1 MISQL
6 PLWASENNKLEDLI
20 SRMQLTGALLSR
32 HPQAV
37 CPRQKLRPVD
47 TVSPYAPPSKPNCS
61 RGGGFDAPYPLH
73 GPQARESMPL
83 DLKGE
88 NMSGDAH
95 VR

>member
-47 TVSPYAPPSKPNCS
+47 KCEP
-61 RGGGFDAPYPLH
+61 
-73 GPQARESMPL
+73 
-83 DLKGE
+83 
-88 NMSGDAH
+88 
-95 VR
+95 VRTAIEAGLVPGRSL

>member
-6 PLWASENNKLEDLI
+6 PLRAPENNKLENLI

-47 TVSPYAPPSKPNCS
+47 NVSPCAPPQRPDS
-61 RGGGFDAPYPLH
+61 F
-73 GPQARESMPL
+73 QAAALMVHNPPRTASPRVH
-83 DLKGE
+83 
-88 NMSGDAH
+88 AA
-95 VR
+95 

>member
-6 PLWASENNKLEDLI
+6 PLRASENIKLESLI

-32 HPQAV
+32 HPQAM

-47 TVSPYAPPSKPNCS
+47 DVSRAHRHRS
-61 RGGGFDAPYPLH
+61 RARSRAAALISITLH
-73 GPQARESMPL
+73 GPQAHESMPP
-83 DLKGE
+83 DPKGD